1 MRARTQGRLQRA
13 ALLGVLATVLLA
25 ATPPSEAPAPF
36 GRARSTVARCVL
48 DGVVDAGSGGYL
60 ADCVARAEA
69 EGHGALLVRLDT
81 PGGSLEATRTIVRA
95 FLASRVP
102 VLVWVGPSGAH
113 AGSAG
118 VFITMASN
126 VAAMAPGTN
135 IGAAHPVVGLGGQ
148 DPEAAGG
155 KHLARKVENDAVAFV
170 ESIAR
175 QRGRNV
181 AWAASA
187 VRDSASIPADKAREL
202 RVVEHVAASETEFLA
217 WADGRRVE
225 VAGGD
230 SVRLSTGDAQLVE
243 LAPSLSQRAVHAL
256 AHPSIVYLLFL
267 VAALGLVVEMS
278 HPGAI
283 APGLI
288 GLVAL
293 VLALVASSAL
303 PVRAGAL
310 ALLLVG
316 VALIVAELLVT
327 SGLLGAAGV
336 VLLTLGGVFLV
347 DRFDP
352 GWFVDRSFQLS
363 WSWVAPTT
371 AVLAGA
377 AAYVAYR
384 SAQTR
389 RLPQQGG
396 DAGLVGE
403 QGTALDSVSPEHGA
417 VFVHGER
424 WRATSPT
431 PIRPGASVVVRR
443 VEGLTLFVDEVKT

>member
-1 MRARTQGRLQRA
+1 MRA
-13 ALLGVLATVLLA
+13 ALRLRHGGAVLLAVMAAGLLA
-25 ATPPSEAPAPF
+25 ATPPAPSPPH
-36 GRARSTVARCVL
+36 TVARCEL
-48 DGVVDAGSGGYL
+48 DGVVDAGSAGYL
-60 ADCVARAEA
+60 ADCVKRAET

-81 PGGSLEATRTIVRA
+81 PGGSLDATRTIVQA

-102 VLVWVGPSGAH
+102 VLVWVGPSGSH

-118 VFITMASN
+118 VFVTLASHL
-126 VAAMAPGTN
+126 AAMAPGTN
-135 IGAAHPVVGLGGQ
+135 IGAAHPVVGITGQ
-148 DPEAAGG
+148 DPEASGG
-155 KHLARKVENDAVAFV
+155 KEMARKVENDAVAFV

-181 AWAASA
+181 SWAASA
-187 VRDSASIPADKAREL
+187 VRDSASVPADQAL
-202 RVVEHVAASETEFLA
+202 ALGVVEQVASTEADFLT

-225 VAGGD
+225 VAGGAR
-230 SVRLSTGDAQLVE
+230 VTLATAEARLVE
-243 LAPSLSQRAVHAL
+243 LSPSLSQRAVHAL
-256 AHPSIVYLLFL
+256 AHPAIVYLLFL
-267 VAALGLVVEMS
+267 VAALGLVVELS

-283 APGLI
+283 VPGLV

-316 VALIVAELLVT
+316 AALIVAELFVT

-336 VLLTLGGVFLV
+336 VLLGLGGLFLV

-352 GWFVDRSFQLS
+352 GWFVDRSFHLS
-363 WSWVAPTT
+363 WRQVVPTT
-371 AVLAGA
+371 LVLAGA
-377 AAYVAYR
+377 AAYVAWR
-384 SAQTR
+384 GAQTR

-403 QGTALDSVSPEHGA
+403 QGTALAPVSPEHGE

-424 WRATSPT
+424 WRATSPA
-431 PIRPGASVVVRR
+431 PIRRGAPVVVRR

>member
-1 MRARTQGRLQRA
+1 MRTRSTWRLHGA
-13 ALLGVLATVLLA
+13 GLLGVLALALLA
-25 ATPPSEAPAPF
+25 AAPPASNEAAPARP
-36 GRARSTVARCVL
+36 TVARCEL
-48 DGVVDAGSGGYL
+48 DGVVDAGSGDYL

-69 EGHGALLVRLDT
+69 AGHGALLVRLDT
-81 PGGSLEATRTIVRA
+81 PGGSLEATRDIVRA
-95 FLASRVP
+95 FLAARVP

-118 VFITMASN
+118 VFVTLASN
-126 VAAMAPGTN
+126 LAAMAPGTN
-135 IGAAHPVVGLGGQ
+135 IGAAHPVVGPGGQ

-155 KHLARKVENDAVAFV
+155 KQLARKVENDAVAFV

-187 VRDSASIPADKAREL
+187 VRDSVSVPADRALEL
-202 RVVEHVAASETEFLA
+202 RVVEHVASTEADFLA
-217 WADGRRVE
+217 WADGRTVE
-225 VAGGD
+225 VAGGAT
-230 SVRLSTGDAQLVE
+230 VRLSTQDAELVD

-256 AHPSIVYLLFL
+256 AHPSVVYLLFL
-267 VAALGLVVEMS
+267 VAALGLVAELS

-283 APGLI
+283 VPGLI
-288 GLVAL
+288 GGVAL
-293 VLALVASSAL
+293 VLALVATSAL

-316 VALIVAELLVT
+316 AALLVAELFVS

-336 VLLTLGGVFLV
+336 VLLGLGGLFLV
-347 DRFDP
+347 DRLDP
-352 GWFVDRSFQLS
+352 GWFVDRSFQMS
-363 WSWVAPTT
+363 WTWVVPTT

-389 RLPQQGG
+389 RMPQQGG

-403 QGTALDSVSPEHGA
+403 QGTVLAPVTPDNGE

-424 WRATSPT
+424 WRATSPA
-431 PIRPGASVVVRR
+431 PIRPGAHVVVRR